1 MNAIEEN
8 ERIKALLISRKAPKV
23 TRTMVMTSK
32 STSFK
37 AMKPP
42 TIISWTG
49 SPQVGCQ
56 ELPRLAL

>member
-1 MNAIEEN
+1 
-8 ERIKALLISRKAPKV
+8 
-23 TRTMVMTSK
+23 MVMTSK